1 MRIRLSAVVLTGT
14 GSAFLLA
21 PALTGQAA
29 PGSTAPETAPKAA
42 APARNTS
49 VQNTS
54 VQNTP
59 ARSAPAAPRLRTGA
73 HGAEVKALQQ
83 RLEDLGY
90 DPGAADGEW
99 GAATSYAVWA
109 FQKVNHIKPTS
120 RTSTR
125 FWSALAAPRTPKPL
139 VPRGAADRAEV
150 DVKHQLLYV
159 YKDGRLVLTSH
170 ISSGSEQYYSSQGH
184 TGYAH
189 TPRGNFRVYRKASGW
204 ETSPLG
210 TLYKANYFDG
220 GYAIH
225 GEPSVP
231 LRPASHGCVRV
242 PMSTSTIVAKLLPI
256 GTRVYVRG

>member
-1 MRIRLSAVVLTGT
+1 MRIRLSAVVLTGA

-21 PALTGQAA
+21 PALTGQAV

-42 APARNTS
+42 APARNRS

-99 GAATSYAVWA
+99 GSATSYAVWA

-125 FWSALAAPRTPKPL
+125 FWSAL
-139 VPRGAADRAEV
+139 
-150 DVKHQLLYV
+150 
-159 YKDGRLVLTSH
+159 
-170 ISSGSEQYYSSQGH
+170 
-184 TGYAH
+184 
-189 TPRGNFRVYRKASGW
+189 
-204 ETSPLG
+204 
-210 TLYKANYFDG
+210 
-220 GYAIH
+220 
-225 GEPSVP
+225 
-231 LRPASHGCVRV
+231 
-242 PMSTSTIVAKLLPI
+242 
-256 GTRVYVRG
+256 

>member
-1 MRIRLSAVVLTGT
+1 MRIRLSAAVLTGT

-21 PALTGQAA
+21 PALTA
-29 PGSTAPETAPKAA
+29 STTPKAA
-42 APARNTS
+42 ATPVRSGPATLRI
-49 VQNTS
+49 
-54 VQNTP
+54 
-59 ARSAPAAPRLRTGA
+59 PRAEVVGPKLRQGD
-73 HGAEVKALQQ
+73 HGADVKVLQQ

-90 DPGAADGEW
+90 DPGTVDGTW
-99 GAATSYAVWA
+99 GEATSFAVWA
-109 FQKVNHIKPTS
+109 FQKVNHIKPAS
-120 RTSTR
+120 RTSAR
-125 FWSALAAPRTPKPL
+125 FWSAFAAPRTPEPL
-139 VPRGAADRAEV
+139 VPKGADDRAEV

-159 YKDGRLVLTSH
+159 YKNGRLVLTSH

-184 TGYAH
+184 TGFAH

-242 PMSTSTIVAKLLPI
+242 PMSTSTIVAKLLPL